1 MNATNNTGRRNRP
14 GRWTTLVAILL
25 AFALIAAACGSD
37 DDAEPAAQPSDDSS
51 SSDDS
56 SGSDDDADL
65 PPSAIPAAVTIAHS
79 GPVLAVNPGGPG
91 QNNLPSVQ
99 IFFATYDSLV
109 NWGIPSDPDALAA
122 AVGGTN
128 AEQAQPELAES
139 WDLEVLDDG
148 SAVYTFQLRAG
159 VMSEFGR
166 EMTAEDV
173 KWSIEK
179 GLTDA
184 TGGFWMFVGGMCVG
198 AFGCLDGS
206 GIEVIDDL
214 TLEITLATN
223 EDKFLPTLGTGWL
236 VIYDSVEVLSHATDE
251 DPFANEW
258 LNQNTA
264 GFGPYRITDFGPGGE
279 SVTLEARE
287 DYWGEQPALQTVTQR
302 SVPDA
307 NTRLQLLLSGDAAY
321 AAELGILALDEVRE
335 SDGAT
340 VTAIPTTTGAF
351 LALTYEPPFDDL
363 AVRAAIAQAIP
374 YDDIIDVVFR
384 GSATA
389 WDSLLIPPVPGYDNS
404 GFLGTDL
411 DAARAVLSELDAPL
425 TLAYAEG
432 LPVDEEIAILVQ
444 SSFREAGFDLQLDKQ
459 PRADFDGRKYGRTG
473 ELQFFVDAIDV
484 PAFFDAQYYTNLY
497 GGAAGFSN
505 FMNYGSDELNATL
518 AGMLDPATKDQ
529 AVADAQAIFAR
540 DFPIYPIA
548 WTGLDYAHA
557 DYVELNKVVT
567 GNGLLRIQDFVAAE

>member
-1 MNATNNTGRRNRP
+1 M
-14 GRWTTLVAILL
+14 
-25 AFALIAAACGSD
+25 SD
-37 DDAEPAAQPSDDSS
+37 
-51 SSDDS
+51 
-56 SGSDDDADL
+56 
-65 PPSAIPAAVTIAHS
+65 
-79 GPVLAVNPGGPG
+79 
-91 QNNLPSVQ
+91 
-99 IFFATYDSLV
+99 
-109 NWGIPSDPDALAA
+109 
-122 AVGGTN
+122 
-128 AEQAQPELAES
+128 
-139 WDLEVLDDG
+139 
-148 SAVYTFQLRAG
+148 
-159 VMSEFGR
+159 FGR

-179 GLTDA
+179 GLTDG

-214 TLEITLATN
+214 TVQFTLASN
-223 EDKFLPTLGTGWL
+223 EDKFLPTLGSGWL
-236 VIYDSVEVLSHATDE
+236 VIYDSVEVLSHATEE
-251 DPFANEW
+251 DPSANEW

-264 GFGPYRITDFGPGGE
+264 GFGPYRIADFGPGGE

-287 DYWGEQPALQTVTQR
+287 NYWGQQPALQTVTQR

-307 NTRLQLLLSGDAAY
+307 NTRLQLLLSGDAVY
-321 AAELGILALDEVRE
+321 AAELGILALDEVRAT
-335 SDGAT
+335 DAVT
-340 VTAIPTTTGAF
+340 VTEIPTTTGAF
-351 LALTYEPPFDDL
+351 LALTFEPPFDDL

-384 GSATA
+384 GGATA

-411 DAARAVLSELDAPL
+411 DAARAVLSELDASL
-425 TLAYAEG
+425 TLSYAAG

-444 SSFREAGFDLQLDKQ
+444 SSFREAGFDIQLDKQ
-459 PRADFDGRKYGRTG
+459 PRADFDGRKYAKLG
-473 ELQFFVDAIDV
+473 ELQFFVDTIDV

-497 GGAAGFSN
+497 GGPFGFSN
-505 FMNYGSDELNATL
+505 FMNYGSDELNAAL
-518 AGMLDPATKDQ
+518 GAMLDPATKDQ

-557 DYVELNKVVT
+557 DYVELNQVVT
-567 GNGLLRIQDFVAAE
+567 GNGLLRIQDFVAAG